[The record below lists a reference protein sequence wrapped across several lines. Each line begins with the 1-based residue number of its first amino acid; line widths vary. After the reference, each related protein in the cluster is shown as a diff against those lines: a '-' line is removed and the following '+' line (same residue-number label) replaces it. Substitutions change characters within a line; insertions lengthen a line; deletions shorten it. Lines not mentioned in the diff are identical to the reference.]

1 MVHDSRFRALI
12 AIVALLTFGVMAC
25 GPSDAQVRAIAAD
38 EAASAVAEAE
48 RRMRAEVYG
57 VQESTMA
64 SVRFAI
70 DERLLLMR
78 VLVDDEVDRVRESM
92 TADIRAIAAE
102 EAAFAAAES
111 ERRMR
116 AEVDRVRESMTADVR
131 AIAAEEAAFAA
142 AESERRMR
150 AEVDRVRE
158 STMASVQRDLDRQ
171 RAVVDEKL
179 VESVDALCEVEY
191 GSASLW
197 YAVWDLI
204 QHLDGGDPT
213 LADVRAFLIDGL
225 EIDDYHLASNICYV
239 DAQGDW
245 QLSR

>member
-92 TADIRAIAAE
+92 TAD
-102 EAAFAAAES
+102 
-111 ERRMR
+111 
-116 AEVDRVRESMTADVR
+116 VR

-150 AEVDRVRE
+150 AEVDRVQE

-171 RAVVDEKL
+171 RAVDDEKL

-225 EIDDYHLASNICYV
+225 EIDDNYHLASNICYV